1 VRRGRERKRRQH
13 TTGAHARTLHHTRG
27 SLILRAAPPL
37 SCRLLSLLPSL
48 TPSPAELSLLRHSL
62 ARKEE
67 EGRRGERERDRAATR
82 REVAELDRVARQLA
96 AMDTGGSGGGGGGDD
111 VRGLKF
117 GKIYFEQDAAASAA
131 RGGGRKGKGAAA
143 GSSDGPGAAAS
154 SVTAGPAAPQQ
165 PRAATPPRCQVEGC
179 GVDLS
184 SAKPYY
190 CRHKVC
196 SMHSKT
202 PLVVVAGIEQRFC
215 QQCSR

>member
-1 VRRGRERKRRQH
+1 
-13 TTGAHARTLHHTRG
+13 L
-27 SLILRAAPPL
+27 SPPL
-37 SCRLLSLLPSL
+37 LASLPHSFARPLNSLS
-48 TPSPAELSLLRHSL
+48 LSLLRHSL

-67 EGRRGERERDRAATR
+67 GRRAERERDRAATR

-96 AMDTGGSGGGGGGDD
+96 AMDTGDSGGWGRGGGDD

-117 GKIYFEQDAAASAA
+117 GKKIYFDQDAAAGGTSAA
-131 RGGGRKGKGAAA
+131 GGGGRKGKGAAA
-143 GSSDGPGAAAS
+143 GSNDGPGAAAS
-154 SVTAGPAAPQQ
+154 SATT
-165 PRAATPPRCQVEGC
+165 TPPRCQVEGC
-179 GVDLS
+179 GVDLT